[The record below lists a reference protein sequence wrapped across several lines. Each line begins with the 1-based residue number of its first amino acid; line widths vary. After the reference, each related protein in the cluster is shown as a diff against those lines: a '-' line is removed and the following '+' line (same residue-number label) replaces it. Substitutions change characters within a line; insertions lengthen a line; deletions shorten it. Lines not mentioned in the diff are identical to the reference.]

1 MNSVAVKLQGLS
13 DLVGY
18 VMHSQEVASDWI
30 HCRYAVQ
37 VCPSVVFAC
46 AAFAILLNWSE
57 IFLVVL
63 LLQV

>member
-1 MNSVAVKLQGLS
+1 MTKCIGLT

-18 VMHSQEVASDWI
+18 VMHSQEVASDWV

-37 VCPSVVFAC
+37 VRPSVVFTC
-46 AAFAILLNWSE
+46 AALAILLNRSE

-63 LLQV
+63 LL